1 MSGGEGGQFSRC
13 RRFVLELRF
22 LSMRVE
28 NALFSVEK
36 VHIWAP
42 IASIVPQ
49 NDLRF
54 LSGVTIMAVAINRP
68 DHAGVLIDHINDS
81 PERSLSLPPS
91 CYYEQRFLDIER
103 NEIFF
108 KSWQFLCHSE
118 RLREAGCYVSGNI
131 LGRSVIA
138 VRGQDEVV
146 RAFYNVCRH
155 RGHQLVRLDGQARA
169 ITCPYHAWAYNL
181 DGSLRSAPG
190 TECVKDFRKEDYG
203 LIDVQVEEFAG
214 LYFIN
219 LDRSA
224 EPLSNSARDL
234 KAEVEKY
241 APDLSRLTFAHR
253 LSYTIQANWK
263 AVVDNF
269 LECRHCPV
277 AHKDFCSLIDMNT
290 YEVENRGL
298 FISHMAKAKAAV
310 DNSAYNVANATV
322 DDHAVWYL
330 WPNMALMRY
339 PGRGNFMVW
348 RFVPDGP
355 ETTKEEFDFFF
366 ETSTPNEQEQE
377 AIRYIDSVLQR
388 EDIDIVESVQRGMHS
403 PGFRRG
409 PYLIDPKR
417 SGLSE
422 HGVHHFHTML
432 AKAYSG
438 KASRGS

>member
-1 MSGGEGGQFSRC
+1 MAIVARTRTNDVSEL
-13 RRFVLELRF
+13 LE
-22 LSMRVE
+22 
-28 NALFSVEK
+28 
-36 VHIWAP
+36 
-42 IASIVPQ
+42 
-49 NDLRF
+49 
-54 LSGVTIMAVAINRP
+54 
-68 DHAGVLIDHINDS
+68 HINDA
-81 PERSLSLPPS
+81 PEQSLSLPPS

-108 KSWQFLCHSE
+108 KSWQFLCHGE
-118 RLREAGCYVSGNI
+118 KLREPGHYVTGTI
-131 LGRSVIA
+131 LGRA
-138 VRGQDEVV
+138 VFAVHGHDEVV

-155 RGHQLVRLDGQARA
+155 RGHELVRQDGAART
-169 ITCPYHAWAYNL
+169 ISCPYHAWVYNL
-181 DGSLRSAPG
+181 DGSLRTAAG
-190 TECVKDFRKEDYG
+190 TECNVGFRKEDYG
-203 LIDVQVEEFAG
+203 LVEVGVEEFAG

-219 LDRSA
+219 LDRDAAPLGETVSA
-224 EPLSNSARDL
+224 L

-253 LSYTIQANWK
+253 LTYTIQANWK
-263 AVVDNF
+263 TVVDNF

-298 FISHMAKAKAAV
+298 FISHMAKAKSA
-310 DNSAYNVANATV
+310 DNSAYSVASATV

-348 RFVPDGP
+348 RFVPEGP
-355 ETTKEEFDFFF
+355 EATREVFDFFF
-366 ETSTPNEQEQE
+366 ETSTPTQQEHE
-377 AIRYIDSVLQR
+377 AIRYIDEVLQR

-403 PGFRRG
+403 PGFNRG

-422 HGVHHFHTML
+422 HGVHHFHALL

-438 KASRGS
+438 GAS

>member
-1 MSGGEGGQFSRC
+1 
-13 RRFVLELRF
+13 
-22 LSMRVE
+22 
-28 NALFSVEK
+28 
-36 VHIWAP
+36 
-42 IASIVPQ
+42 
-49 NDLRF
+49 
-54 LSGVTIMAVAINRP
+54 MAVASNRV
-68 DHAGVLIDHINDS
+68 DDVDVLLEHFSDS
-81 PERSLSLPPS
+81 PEWSLSLPPS
-91 CYYEQRFLDIER
+91 FYYEKRFLDLER
-103 NEIFF
+103 EEIFY

-118 RLREAGCYVSGNI
+118 KLREQGSYVSGNI
-131 LGRSVIA
+131 LGRSVFA
-138 VRGQDEVV
+138 VRGQDGVV

-155 RGHQLVRLDGQARA
+155 RGHELVRLDGQARA
-169 ITCPYHAWAYNL
+169 ISCPYHAWSYNL
-181 DGSLRSAPG
+181 DGSLRAAPG
-190 TECVKDFRKEDYG
+190 TECLIGFRKEDYS
-203 LIDVQVEEFAG
+203 LIAVRVEEFAG

-219 LDRSA
+219 LDQNA
-224 EPLSNSARDL
+224 EALSKTAGDL
-234 KAEVEKY
+234 KTAVEHY

-277 AHKDFCSLIDMNT
+277 AHKDFCTLIDMNT

-298 FISHMAKAKAAV
+298 FISHMAIAKEAN
-310 DNSAYNVANATV
+310 NSAYSTAAATV
-322 DDHAVWYL
+322 TDHAVWYL

-348 RFVPDGP
+348 RFIPDGP

-366 ETSTPNEQEQE
+366 ETSTRTAEEEE
-377 AIRYIDSVLQR
+377 AIRYIDKVLQR

-403 PGFRRG
+403 PGFNRG

-422 HGVHHFHTML
+422 HGVHHFHALL

-438 KASRGS
+438 AASRVG